1 MLIGVYSRNF
11 IYFCTVLLI
20 NLDKQFYMQPLS
32 TELILIR
39 VTGEDRPGL
48 TASVTEILA
57 KYDATILDIGQADIH
72 NTLSLGILCKTEE
85 QHSGF
90 IMKELLFKASSLGVT
105 IRFYPISVK
114 EYEDWVNMQGK
125 NRYIL
130 TLLGRKLSARQISA
144 VTRILAEQGMNIDAI
159 KRLTGRIPL
168 DECDLRTRACIEF
181 SVRGTPKDRI
191 AMQEQL
197 MKLASELEMDFS
209 FQLDN
214 MYRRMRRLICF
225 DMDST
230 LIETEVIDE
239 LAIRA
244 GVGDEVK
251 AITERAMRWE
261 IDFTESFRERVALLK
276 GLDESVMQDI
286 AEHLP
291 ITEGVD
297 RLMYVLK
304 KYGYK
309 IAILSGGFTYFGQYL
324 QQKYGIDYVYANELE
339 IVDGKLTGR
348 YLGDVVDGKRK
359 AELLRLIAQVE
370 KVDIAQTIAVGDGAN
385 DLPMLGVAGLG
396 IAFHAKPKVVANA
409 KQSINTI
416 GLDGVLYFLGFKDS
430 YIDLPK

>member
-72 NTLSLGILCKTEE
+72 NILSLGILCKTEE

-251 AITERAMRWE
+251 AITERAMRGE